1 MTDRMIAK
9 IGREIAKSNTLF
21 SRLRQDMGIRTR
33 TSAGDFLHDLIGVQP
48 GDDQVFCRVFD
59 AGDVNKSV
67 FARCGSAID
76 RRHRQGIRMHFNFAQ
91 ACLVTGMALFEIELG
106 GRQSIIGCP
115 VSGSRKCVDDVP

>member
-1 MTDRMIAK
+1 MRRRAR
-9 IGREIAKSNTLF
+9 GSRFL
-21 SRLRQDMGIRTR
+21 RLR
-33 TSAGDFLHDLIGVQP
+33 
-48 GDDQVFCRVFD
+48 RVFD
-59 AGDVNKSV
+59 AGGANKSV